1 MGGEPFMT
9 GLAKKT
15 FLVTGSGKG
24 LGGSLAIEAAKHGAQ
39 VVLHYNS
46 SVKSAQK
53 VLEQVRA
60 YGVPAILVQADL
72 STPDGPAQLYAKAQE
87 AFGGVDVLINN
98 AAAQYNLPFPSYDEQ
113 HLRRLLYTN
122 VGGYLLMAQAVLPY
136 MRAAGFGRIIN
147 ISSIHAKRPTTFD
160 PAYSI
165 SKGSIKMFTREM
177 ALACGGTDITV
188 NAIELGYVEI
198 GVKSGN
204 PREVLT
210 AECTALEPLF
220 RLKKTFAWDRR
231 IMPEDLGP
239 AVMFLASEQAKYI
252 NGASLRIDDAAML
265 L

>member
-1 MGGEPFMT
+1 M
-9 GLAKKT
+9 
-15 FLVTGSGKG
+15 
-24 LGGSLAIEAAKHGAQ
+24 
-39 VVLHYNS
+39 
-46 SVKSAQK
+46 
-53 VLEQVRA
+53 RA

-165 SKGSIKMFTREM
+165 SKGSIKMFTRE
-177 ALACGGTDITV
+177 
-188 NAIELGYVEI
+188 
-198 GVKSGN
+198 
-204 PREVLT
+204 
-210 AECTALEPLF
+210 PLF
-220 RLKKTFAWDRR
+220 RFKKTFAWDRR